1 MELEMAVIIGGKGNK
16 MGHPVKISSANK
28 FIGGYC
34 LMNDLSAR
42 MIQRIEYVPLG
53 PFLGK
58 NFSTVISP
66 WVLLPDSL

>member
-1 MELEMAVIIGGKGNK
+1 MGNAIDVEAARENIA
-16 MGHPVKISSANK
+16 G
-28 FIGGYC
+28 FC
-34 LMNDLSAR
+34 FMNYLSAR

-66 WVLLPDSL
+66 WMVTPEALEIFKV